1 MEYVTK
7 CSNEP
12 GWTSSERQRRI
23 VKFLTGIDYMPGA
36 EKKIENVIETKVVGA
51 NRDAITAGKASFF
64 LDDEEL
70 NFQQM
75 CNLNKL
81 KRAMDGI
88 EEPR

>member
-1 MEYVTK
+1 M
-7 CSNEP
+7 
-12 GWTSSERQRRI
+12 
-23 VKFLTGIDYMPGA
+23 
-36 EKKIENVIETKVVGA
+36 VGA
-51 NRDAITAGKASFF
+51 NGDDITARQSVIF

-75 CNLNKL
+75 CNPNKL